1 LQRFKLA
8 VFAYNF
14 PHKKTQDFLLRLLL
28 EGYEISVVIAADP
41 VKLNIPPSSVRTKIR
56 HEALTDP
63 RQICERI
70 GAAYQAIPHNSA
82 QTVELVKSSRI
93 DLGLIAGARILKQP
107 VIDAFTIGIINFHP
121 GLIPEIRGLD
131 TLLWSIHKGVPLGV
145 TSHLID
151 SDIDAG
157 SILIREHISIFE
169 DDTALDL
176 SERLYEKQLE
186 MIRPSIECGLGG
198 RGVAVDPGTPYN
210 RKMPP
215 ELERIT
221 LEKLSSYL
229 RRFAT
234 SCKP

>member
-1 LQRFKLA
+1 MSYLQRFKLA

-151 SDIDAG
+151 SD
-157 SILIREHISIFE
+157 
-169 DDTALDL
+169 TALDL